1 MSNNQVKPGTLADQR
16 ADLAVGLT
24 SIRGSAKVYN
34 EEDEGEDYWADID
47 VKRLRI
53 RELRAAL
60 EARGLSTKGNKRALQ
75 ARLQQSVHEE
85 KEEELEYLAMVEAA
99 RRAEAALEESG
110 SVYTCGVN
118 RKGQLGVGDREER
131 FIFTVVKRLRGK
143 GIKQVSAGGDVAIAL
158 AENGNVFTW
167 GGVGT
172 GGNMAKVKA
181 AEEEKVLDARARR
194 RKKQM
199 EESGEIEYTVG
210 EIGDVGEDGLPE
222 PRLIEPLQGEGI
234 VQVAAG
240 PNHCGAV
247 SDGGDLYMWGDGTRG
262 QCGTGRL
269 AIENSPVLV
278 EALQTGLVV
287 NQVTVGQTHSMI
299 LLEQDTDVMSFGFS
313 NSGKLGLST
322 TERKGVKPPANKY
335 FPTPTPITVFHS
347 IKVLRIAC
355 SANHSAAVT
364 NLGLYTWGSG
374 DGGRLGHGDHRD
386 RVEPCRV
393 ESLAKE
399 IVIDVSLGFWHTAAI
414 VQVPPCYNGGWLF
427 TWGSGYHGQLAQGD
441 TTCCVTPTASQVCM
455 DMRLLFARVE
465 CGPTHCMAL
474 TIDGDLYSW
483 GSNPYGELARELK
496 YEEDEEREYT
506 PIPGFVP
513 GFNTIVDRVG
523 RGNVISFACG
533 RNFSIVATSK
543 YVGET
548 EEEVKLRK
556 EEEEAEQQEEEYK
569 LQLLQQRA
577 AEAQARAAKI
587 AGETIATTDNGLV
600 DLTQF
605 KNKVCTTCDSCPGFQ
620 PNLFRPS
627 ECKECKHLQKY
638 HTLPA
643 KHPF

>member
-1 MSNNQVKPGTLADQR
+1 MADQRLKPGTLADKR
-16 ADLAVGLT
+16 SELTAGLT
-24 SIRGSAKVYN
+24 SIRGSEKVYN

-60 EARGLSTKGNKRALQ
+60 QARGLSTKGNKRALQ
-75 ARLQQSVHEE
+75 VRLQQSVHEE

-110 SVYTCGVN
+110 SVYTSGLN
-118 RKGQLGVGDREER
+118 RKGQLGVGDRESR
-131 FIFTVVKRLRGK
+131 DTFTVVKRLRGK
-143 GIKQVSAGGDVAIAL
+143 GIVKVSAGGDVALAL

-181 AEEEKVLDARARR
+181 AAEDGKLDARARR

-199 EESGEIEYTVG
+199 EESGELEAVVG

-234 VQVAAG
+234 VTVSAG

-278 EALQTGLVV
+278 EALQTGVV
-287 NQVTVGQTHSMI
+287 VTEVSVGQTHSMI
-299 LLEQDTDVMSFGFS
+299 LLEDDSEVMSFGFS
-313 NSGKLGLST
+313 NSGKLGLT
-322 TERKGVKPPANKY
+322 TLERKGVKPPANKY
-335 FPTPTPITVFHS
+335 FPTPTPLPGFRAV
-347 IKVLRIAC
+347 KVLRVAC
-355 SANHSAAVT
+355 SANHSAAIT
-364 NLGLYTWGSG
+364 DHGLYTWGSG

-386 RVEPCRV
+386 RFEPCRV
-393 ESLAKE
+393 DSLANE
-399 IVIDVSLGFWHTAAI
+399 IVIDLSLGFWHTAAV

-441 TTCCVTPTASQVCM
+441 TTCCVTPTASRVCM
-455 DMRLLFARVE
+455 DMRLLFVRVE

-474 TIDGDLYSW
+474 TIDNDLYSW
-483 GSNPYGELARELK
+483 GSNPHGELARELQ
-496 YEEDEEREYT
+496 YEEDEEREYS

-523 RGNVISFACG
+523 RGSVISFACG
-533 RNFSIVATSK
+533 RNFSVVATAK

-548 EEEVKLRK
+548 EEEVMLREDDEAAK
-556 EEEEAEQQEEEYK
+556 MEREERRIERLRQKAAEEE
-569 LQLLQQRA
+569 R
-577 AEAQARAAKI
+577 RAAKT
-587 AGETIATTDNGLV
+587 AQETIKTTDDGLV
-600 DLTQF
+600 DLKQF
-605 KNKVCTTCDSCPGFQ
+605 EGMACVSCEACPGFEA
-620 PNLFRPS
+620 NLFHPNQ
-627 ECKECKHLQKY
+627 CKECKHPRKY
-638 HTLPA
+638 HIKPK
-643 KHPF
+643 KHAL